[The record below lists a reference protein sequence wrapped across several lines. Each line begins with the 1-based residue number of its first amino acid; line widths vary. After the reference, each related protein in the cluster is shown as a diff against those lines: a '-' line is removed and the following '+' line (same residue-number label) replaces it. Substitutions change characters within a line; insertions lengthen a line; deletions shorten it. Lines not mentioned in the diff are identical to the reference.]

1 MKKFYMLIASFLMAF
16 SVAAQE
22 AGEGLQSVGVSTTYQ
37 YLTPLDITICSFNLE
52 QLRDSYEKDENYAAV
67 LATIQSRLKEEK
79 SAIMAVQKTL
89 KTERLLYDAQM
100 ELYKGRQALSAYL
113 DKQMEATIKKI
124 NELILQMDKQ
134 SQILSTLDNSYEAIT
149 THRDL
154 FEQTRKELLDAIKQS
169 QQIKQQNGTTSSETL
184 NQEFNRLNSFLIEL
198 SDKETRL
205 NSLLN
210 QNKANM
216 EIINSTLKS
225 TEAAIKAAA
234 KGK

>member
-1 MKKFYMLIASFLMAF
+1 MKKFYMLIASFLMVF

-134 SQILSTLDNSYEAIT
+134 SQILSTLDNSYEAIA

-154 FEQTRKELLDAIKQS
+154 FEQIRKELLDAIKQS

>member
-1 MKKFYMLIASFLMAF
+1 MKKFYLLIASFLMAF

-134 SQILSTLDNSYEAIT
+134 SQILSTLDNSAEAIT

>member
-1 MKKFYMLIASFLMAF
+1 MKKFYMLIAAFLMAF

-22 AGEGLQSVGVSTTYQ
+22 SGEGLQSVGVSTTYQ

-134 SQILSTLDNSYEAIT
+134 SQILSTLDNSDEAIT
-149 THRDL
+149 AHRAL

-225 TEAAIKAAA
+225 TAAAIKAAA

>member
-134 SQILSTLDNSYEAIT
+134 SQILSTLDNSYEAIA

-184 NQEFNRLNSFLIEL
+184 NREFNRLNSFLIEL

>member
-37 YLTPLDITICSFNLE
+37 YLTPLDITIYSFNLE

-134 SQILSTLDNSYEAIT
+134 SQILSTLDNSDEAIT

>member
-1 MKKFYMLIASFLMAF
+1 MKKFYLLIASFLMAF

-22 AGEGLQSVGVSTTYQ
+22 VGEGLQSVGVSTTYQ

-134 SQILSTLDNSYEAIT
+134 SQILSTLDNSDEAIT
-149 THRDL
+149 THRAL

>member
-1 MKKFYMLIASFLMAF
+1 MKKFYLLIASFLMAF

-52 QLRDSYEKDENYAAV
+52 QFRDSYEKDENYAAV

-79 SAIMAVQKTL
+79 SAIMAMQKTL

-134 SQILSTLDNSYEAIT
+134 SQILSTLDNSDEAIT
-149 THRDL
+149 THRAL

>member
-22 AGEGLQSVGVSTTYQ
+22 SGEGLQSVGVSTTYQ

-79 SAIMAVQKTL
+79 SAIMAMQKTL

>member
-22 AGEGLQSVGVSTTYQ
+22 AGEGLQSVVVSTTYQ

-79 SAIMAVQKTL
+79 SAIMAMQKTL

-113 DKQMEATIKKI
+113 DKQMEATIKKM

-134 SQILSTLDNSYEAIT
+134 SQILSTLDNSAEAIT
-149 THRDL
+149 AHRAL
-154 FEQTRKELLDAIKQS
+154 FEQTRKELLDTIKKS
-169 QQIKQQNGTTSSETL
+169 QQIKQQNSTTSSETL
-184 NQEFNRLNSFLIEL
+184 NQEFNRLNSFLVEL

-205 NSLLN
+205 NSLMS
-210 QNKANM
+210 QNKANT

>member
-16 SVAAQE
+16 SVGAQE
-22 AGEGLQSVGVSTTYQ
+22 VGEGLQSVGVSTTYQ

-79 SAIMAVQKTL
+79 SAIMAMQKTL

-124 NELILQMDKQ
+124 NELILQRDKQ
-134 SQILSTLDNSYEAIT
+134 SQILSTLDNSAEAIT
-149 THRDL
+149 THRGL

-225 TEAAIKAAA
+225 TDAAIKAAA

>member
-52 QLRDSYEKDENYAAV
+52 QLRDSYENDENYAAV
-67 LATIQSRLKEEK
+67 LTTIQSRLKEEK

-89 KTERLLYDAQM
+89 KAERSLYDAQM

-113 DKQMEATIKKI
+113 DKQMEATIKKM

-134 SQILSTLDNSYEAIT
+134 SQILSTLDNSAEAIT
-149 THRDL
+149 AHRAL
-154 FEQTRKELLDAIKQS
+154 FEQTRKELIDTIKKS
-169 QQIKQQNGTTSSETL
+169 QQIKQQNSTTSSETL
-184 NQEFNRLNSFLIEL
+184 NQEFNRLNSFLVEL

-205 NSLLN
+205 NSLMS
-210 QNKANM
+210 QNKANT

>member
-1 MKKFYMLIASFLMAF
+1 MKKFYLLIASFLMAF

-134 SQILSTLDNSYEAIT
+134 SQILSTLDNSDEAIT
-149 THRDL
+149 THRAL

>member
-22 AGEGLQSVGVSTTYQ
+22 VGEGLQSVDVSTTYQ

-79 SAIMAVQKTL
+79 SAIMAMQKTL

-134 SQILSTLDNSYEAIT
+134 SQILSTLDNSDEAIT
-149 THRDL
+149 AHRAL

>member
-1 MKKFYMLIASFLMAF
+1 MKKFYLLIASFLMAF

-79 SAIMAVQKTL
+79 SAIMAMQKTL

-134 SQILSTLDNSYEAIT
+134 SQILSTLDNSDEAIT
-149 THRDL
+149 AHRAL

>member
-52 QLRDSYEKDENYAAV
+52 QLRDSYENDENYAAV
-67 LATIQSRLKEEK
+67 LTTIQSRLKEEK

-89 KTERLLYDAQM
+89 KAERSLYDAQM

-113 DKQMEATIKKI
+113 DKQMEATIKKM

-134 SQILSTLDNSYEAIT
+134 SQILSTLDNSAEAIT
-149 THRDL
+149 AHRAL
-154 FEQTRKELLDAIKQS
+154 FEQTRKELLDTIKKS
-169 QQIKQQNGTTSSETL
+169 QQIKQQNSTTSSETL
-184 NQEFNRLNSFLIEL
+184 NQEFNRLNSFLVEL

-205 NSLLN
+205 NSLMS
-210 QNKANM
+210 QNKANT

>member
-1 MKKFYMLIASFLMAF
+1 MKKFYLLIASFLMAF

-79 SAIMAVQKTL
+79 SAIMAMQKTL

-134 SQILSTLDNSYEAIT
+134 SQILSTLDNSDEAIT

-169 QQIKQQNGTTSSETL
+169 QQIKQQNGTTSSEKL

>member
-22 AGEGLQSVGVSTTYQ
+22 AGEGLQSVVVSTTYQ

-79 SAIMAVQKTL
+79 AAIMAVQKTL
-89 KTERLLYDAQM
+89 KAERSLYDAQM

-113 DKQMEATIKKI
+113 DKQMEATIKKM

-134 SQILSTLDNSYEAIT
+134 SQILSTLDNSAEAIT
-149 THRDL
+149 AHRAL
-154 FEQTRKELLDAIKQS
+154 FEQTRKELIDTIKKS
-169 QQIKQQNGTTSSETL
+169 QQIKQQNSTTSSETL
-184 NQEFNRLNSFLIEL
+184 NQEFNRLNSFLVEL

-205 NSLLN
+205 NSLMS
-210 QNKANM
+210 QNKANT

>member
-100 ELYKGRQALSAYL
+100 ELYKGRQTLSAYL

-134 SQILSTLDNSYEAIT
+134 SQILSTLDNSDEAIT
-149 THRDL
+149 THRAL

>member
-22 AGEGLQSVGVSTTYQ
+22 VGEGLQSVGVSTTYQ

-79 SAIMAVQKTL
+79 SAIMAMQKTL

-113 DKQMEATIKKI
+113 DKQMKATIKKI

-134 SQILSTLDNSYEAIT
+134 SQILSTLDNSDEAIA

>member
-79 SAIMAVQKTL
+79 SAIMAMQKTL

-134 SQILSTLDNSYEAIT
+134 SQILSTLDNSDEAIT
-149 THRDL
+149 THRAL

>member
-79 SAIMAVQKTL
+79 SAIMAMQKTL

-134 SQILSTLDNSYEAIT
+134 SQILSSLDNSDEAIT
-149 THRDL
+149 THRAL

>member
-1 MKKFYMLIASFLMAF
+1 MAF

-22 AGEGLQSVGVSTTYQ
+22 VGEGLQSVGVSTTYQ

-134 SQILSTLDNSYEAIT
+134 SQILSSLDNSDEAIT
-149 THRDL
+149 THRAL

>member
-22 AGEGLQSVGVSTTYQ
+22 AGEGLQSVGISTTYQ

-79 SAIMAVQKTL
+79 SAIMAMQKTL

-134 SQILSTLDNSYEAIT
+134 SQILSTLDNSDEAIT
-149 THRDL
+149 THRAL

>member
-22 AGEGLQSVGVSTTYQ
+22 SGEGLQSVGVSTTYQ

-149 THRDL
+149 THRAL

-184 NQEFNRLNSFLIEL
+184 NREFNRLNSFLIEL

>member
-22 AGEGLQSVGVSTTYQ
+22 SGEGLQSVGVSTTYQ

-79 SAIMAVQKTL
+79 SAIMAMQKTL

-113 DKQMEATIKKI
+113 DKQMKTTIKKI

-134 SQILSTLDNSYEAIT
+134 SQILSTLDNSDEAIT

>member
-79 SAIMAVQKTL
+79 SAIMAMQKTL
-89 KTERLLYDAQM
+89 KAERLLYDAQM

-134 SQILSTLDNSYEAIT
+134 SQILSTLDNSYEAIA

>member
-22 AGEGLQSVGVSTTYQ
+22 AGEGLQSVVVSTTYQ

-52 QLRDSYEKDENYAAV
+52 QLRDSYENDENYAAV
-67 LATIQSRLKEEK
+67 LTTIQSRLKEEK

-89 KTERLLYDAQM
+89 KAERSLYDAQM

-113 DKQMEATIKKI
+113 DKQMEATIKKM

-134 SQILSTLDNSYEAIT
+134 SQILSTLDNSAEAIT
-149 THRDL
+149 AHRAL
-154 FEQTRKELLDAIKQS
+154 FEQTRKELIDTIKKS
-169 QQIKQQNGTTSSETL
+169 QQIKQQNSTTSSETL
-184 NQEFNRLNSFLIEL
+184 NQEFNRLNSFLVEL

-205 NSLLN
+205 NSLMS
-210 QNKANM
+210 QNKANT

>member
-79 SAIMAVQKTL
+79 SAIMAMQKTL

-134 SQILSTLDNSYEAIT
+134 SQILSTLDNSDEAIA
-149 THRDL
+149 THRAL

>member
-22 AGEGLQSVGVSTTYQ
+22 SGEGLQSVGVSTTYQ

-79 SAIMAVQKTL
+79 SAIMAMQKTL
-89 KTERLLYDAQM
+89 KAERLLYDAQM

-134 SQILSTLDNSYEAIT
+134 SQILSTLDNSDEAIT
-149 THRDL
+149 AHRDL

-169 QQIKQQNGTTSSETL
+169 QQIKQQNGTTSSEKL
-184 NQEFNRLNSFLIEL
+184 NQEFNRLNNFLIEL

>member
-79 SAIMAVQKTL
+79 SAIMAMQKTL

-154 FEQTRKELLDAIKQS
+154 FEQTRKEVLDAIKQS

>member
-22 AGEGLQSVGVSTTYQ
+22 SGEGLQSVGVSTTYQ

-134 SQILSTLDNSYEAIT
+134 SQILSTLDNSDEAIT
-149 THRDL
+149 THRAL

>member
-22 AGEGLQSVGVSTTYQ
+22 VGEGLQSVGVSTTYQ

-134 SQILSTLDNSYEAIT
+134 SQILSTLDNSDEAIT
-149 THRDL
+149 AHRAL

>member
-22 AGEGLQSVGVSTTYQ
+22 VGEGLQSVGVSTTYQ

-52 QLRDSYEKDENYAAV
+52 QLRDSYENDENYAAV
-67 LATIQSRLKEEK
+67 LTTIQSRLKEEK

-134 SQILSTLDNSYEAIT
+134 SQILSSLDNSDEAIT
-149 THRDL
+149 THRAL

>member
-22 AGEGLQSVGVSTTYQ
+22 SGEGLQSVGVSTTYQ

-79 SAIMAVQKTL
+79 SAIMAMQKTL

-134 SQILSTLDNSYEAIT
+134 SQILSTLDNSAEAIT

>member
-1 MKKFYMLIASFLMAF
+1 MKKFYLLIASFLMAF

-22 AGEGLQSVGVSTTYQ
+22 SGEGLQSVGVSTTYQ

-134 SQILSTLDNSYEAIT
+134 SQILSTLDNSDEAIT
-149 THRDL
+149 THRAL

>member
-1 MKKFYMLIASFLMAF
+1 MKKFYLLIASFLMAF

-134 SQILSTLDNSYEAIT
+134 SQILSTLDNSDEAIT

-169 QQIKQQNGTTSSETL
+169 QQIKQQNDTTSSETL